1 MLLTIL
7 ISAHALAVAPEAHS
21 ELICRYLNA
30 AQQRATA
37 ERGADLEVT
46 IDAKLH
52 KLNRQATLR
61 ALRRVSPAGKISD
74 HTLEA
79 SGDGMV
85 RREVIGRYLA
95 AESQASEMTGVAVTP
110 THYKFRFSRT
120 EEAVGR
126 RIQVFQ
132 LSPTL
137 RRLGLFKGE
146 LWLDSQS
153 GLPLHESGQFVK
165 SPSVFVKHIK
175 FVRDYQIQDG
185 IAIPNHITSTVDT
198 RLVGRA
204 ELNIQFSSFPF
215 HDSPDQRKEHSAC
228 H

>member
-1 MLLTIL
+1 M
-7 ISAHALAVAPEAHS
+7 
-21 ELICRYLNA
+21 
-30 AQQRATA
+30 
-37 ERGADLEVT
+37 EVT
-46 IDAKLH
+46 IEAKLR
-52 KLNRQATLR
+52 KLNRQATLH
-61 ALRRVSPAGKISD
+61 ALRSVSAAGKISYQ
-74 HTLEA
+74 TLEA

-95 AESQASEMTGVAVTP
+95 VESQATETNAIAVTP

-120 EEAVGR
+120 VDEVGR

-153 GLPLHESGQFVK
+153 GLPIHESGQFVK
-165 SPSVFVKHIK
+165 NPSVFVKHIK

-185 IAIPNHITSTVDT
+185 IAIPDHITSTVDT

-204 ELNIQFSSFPF
+204 ELNIQFSKVVF
-215 HDSPDQRKEHSAC
+215 HASQDQTEEHREC
-228 H
+228 Q

>member
-1 MLLTIL
+1 M
-7 ISAHALAVAPEAHS
+7 
-21 ELICRYLNA
+21 
-30 AQQRATA
+30 
-37 ERGADLEVT
+37 EVT
-46 IDAKLH
+46 IEAKLR

-61 ALRRVSPAGKISD
+61 ALRSVSPTGKISYQ
-74 HTLEA
+74 TLEV

-95 AESQASEMTGVAVTP
+95 AESQASEMNGVAVTP

-120 EEAVGR
+120 VEALGR

-137 RRLGLFKGE
+137 HRPGLFKGE

-153 GLPLHESGQFVK
+153 GLPVHESGQFVK
-165 SPSVFVKHIK
+165 NPSVFVKHIK
-175 FVRDYQIQDG
+175 FVRDYRIQDG
-185 IAIPNHITSTVDT
+185 IAISDHITSTVDT

-204 ELNIQFSSFPF
+204 ELNIQFSNLLF
-215 HDSPDQRKEHSAC
+215 HGSHNQPEECCECQ
-228 H
+228 

>member
-7 ISAHALAVAPEAHS
+7 ISASAFAVAPETHS

-30 AQQRATA
+30 ARQQAVS
-37 ERGADLEVT
+37 ERGADMEVT
-46 IDAKLH
+46 IDAKLR

-61 ALRRVSPAGKISD
+61 ALRSVSPTGKISYQ
-74 HTLEA
+74 TLEA

-95 AESQASEMTGVAVTP
+95 AESQTSEMNGVAVTP

-120 EEAVGR
+120 VETLGR

-137 RRLGLFKGE
+137 SRLGLFKGE

-153 GLPLHESGQFVK
+153 GLPVHESGQFVK
-165 SPSVFVKHIK
+165 TPVFVKHIK

-185 IAIPNHITSTVDT
+185 IAIPDHITSIVDT
-198 RLVGRA
+198 RLMGRA
-204 ELNIQFSSFPF
+204 ELNIRFSNVLF
-215 HDSPDQRKEHSAC
+215 HASHRQREEHC
-228 H
+228 ECQ